1 VGKVLGVLES
11 SDSSGHKL
19 RLFFEQASDR
29 VSHRIEVLDPAG
41 CCLASIHSKEGTSA
55 EEWPASPALQSVN
68 LQEIRSGQPA
78 AFLVGMSGK
87 SHWSASV
94 ETIPNEGALVFDVA
108 CRVHEQSQWLGTKY
122 IAEYFPHDGLTIF
135 RHSKSGIEVA
145 VYDPDDTC
153 RGLALNGQQLELP
166 CLDKGKGYP
175 ITLRWKYHIYL
186 NISMR

>member
-1 VGKVLGVLES
+1 
-11 SDSSGHKL
+11 
-19 RLFFEQASDR
+19 
-29 VSHRIEVLDPAG
+29 LDPAG

-122 IAEYFPHDGLTIF
+122 IAEYFSARRFLTIF

-145 VYDPDDTC
+145 VYDPDGHLP
-153 RGLALNGQQLELP
+153 GLALNGQQLELP
-166 CLDKGKGYP
+166 CLEQGKGLSHHAP
-175 ITLRWKYHIYL
+175 LEVSPLPEHFRCDKVDDICLVLQKACLSRML
-186 NISMR
+186 LDEC